1 MKCHLK
7 NKIAKKR
14 GIILAPQRRKQQKQ
28 RRVKVREMVDAG
40 MAKTKIAK
48 ELGVNLNTIY
58 RDLQAK
64 EGESDA

>member
-1 MKCHLK
+1 MSFKEQDRQK
-7 NKIAKKR
+7 AWDNSR
-14 GIILAPQRRKQQKQ
+14 TQRRKQQKQ

-64 EGESDA
+64 EGE

>member
-1 MKCHLK
+1 MSFKEQDRQK
-7 NKIAKKR
+7 AWDNSR
-14 GIILAPQRRKQQKQ
+14 TQRRKQQKQ